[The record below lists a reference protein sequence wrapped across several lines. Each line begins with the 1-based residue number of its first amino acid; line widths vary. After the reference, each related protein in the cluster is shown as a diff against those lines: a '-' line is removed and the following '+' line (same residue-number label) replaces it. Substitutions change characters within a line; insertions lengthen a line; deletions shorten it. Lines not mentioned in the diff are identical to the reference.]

1 MTPRVDAMDHKAAG
15 LTHGLKVSKKYFSK
29 NDPLSL
35 LAVLEASS
43 SCKEK
48 EDFRVLLNYFCG
60 L

>member
-1 MTPRVDAMDHKAAG
+1 MDHKAAG